1 MILLEISNNRKSN
14 SILSP
19 LIKAG
24 FILTCMLLMLSC
36 TPPAKATTVDIMF
49 VYDTTATTWITTN
62 GGMTTFSQDIVTR
75 MNQAIQNSGVD
86 LTFRHVHSMPVN
98 YSTTSTPTTPLSN
111 DLFALQGGTGVFA
124 EVQTARNTYG
134 ADLVA
139 MLVDHGSAYGYV
151 GVGYLLSSWSGSPSY
166 AFTVNAIRSVAISH
180 TLTHEV
186 GHNLG
191 AHHSKY
197 QTSSPGPN
205 TYLTSPTAPYSA
217 GWYFTG
223 TNSTKYHTIMAYN
236 TDGYGNY
243 YQEAPLFS
251 TPLITWNGTAAGDA
265 TNGDNS
271 ALLRLTKETI
281 AGYRAAIPTSY
292 ALNVN
297 SVGAS
302 SVAINSSPSTYAGTT
317 NYSRTGIASGTGI
330 TLTAPATVGSA
341 NFSSWSGCDS
351 NSGVTCNLSMT
362 GDKTVTANYTTTTI
376 PLGQAVDNTDLTWT
390 TGGSDNWTGQTVT
403 YFYGASAAQ
412 SGQIG
417 DSQESSIQTIATGPG
432 TLHFYWK
439 VSSESDYDFLRFF
452 INGTEQN
459 GSISGNTGW
468 TQMTFTIPAGTNTLK
483 WVYTKDESIS
493 ENEDQGWLDK
503 VEWTPSSSQKEF
515 PWPMF
520 LPAITKGSN

>member
-1 MILLEISNNRKSN
+1 MTIDKTVTANY
-14 SILSP
+14 
-19 LIKAG
+19 
-24 FILTCMLLMLSC
+24 
-36 TPPAKATTVDIMF
+36 AT
-49 VYDTTATTWITTN
+49 
-62 GGMTTFSQDIVTR
+62 
-75 MNQAIQNSGVD
+75 
-86 LTFRHVHSMPVN
+86 
-98 YSTTSTPTTPLSN
+98 TPTTYTLNVNSSGAASVAITSN
-111 DLFALQGGTGVFA
+111 PSTYAGTTNYSRTGIASGTGITL
-124 EVQTARNTYG
+124 TAPAT
-134 ADLVA
+134 V
-139 MLVDHGSAYGYV
+139 GSANF
-151 GVGYLLSSWSGSPSY
+151 SSWSGCDSNSGVTCNLSMTIDKTVTANY
-166 AFTVNAIRSVAISH
+166 AT
-180 TLTHEV
+180 TPT
-186 GHNLG
+186 
-191 AHHSKY
+191 
-197 QTSSPGPN
+197 
-205 TYLTSPTAPYSA
+205 TYT
-217 GWYFTG
+217 
-223 TNSTKYHTIMAYN
+223 
-236 TDGYGNY
+236 
-243 YQEAPLFS
+243 
-251 TPLITWNGTAAGDA
+251 
-265 TNGDNS
+265 
-271 ALLRLTKETI
+271 
-281 AGYRAAIPTSY
+281 
-292 ALNVN
+292 LNVN
-297 SVGAS
+297 SSGAA
-302 SVAINSSPSTYAGTT
+302 SVAITSNPSTYAGTT